1 MKRRVYTTD
10 DRNNV
15 LKLFNNG
22 DNKLKISKETGI
34 PYSILKKWVSSKNI
48 KEAYSPITNFKKYLN
63 NKIKQKAYSFILAVY
78 LGDGYI
84 STYKTFRAPKLCFSN
99 DKKYIKNTQEWVE
112 KLQILF
118 PDNKVNIYPKRNG
131 NCYMIQ
137 VYSKKILDLFPQHGI
152 GKKHTR
158 KIRLK
163 TWQNNIVKKYPEEFI
178 RGCIQSDGSIYE
190 QTIKNY
196 KYKNYCFVN
205 KSKDIT
211 MLFILA
217 LSLKGIN
224 KSLYYNKA
232 RQLFVIQNFNKDQ
245 IKILNKIIPSKE

>member
-1 MKRRVYTTD
+1 MKRRIYTSD

-22 DNKLKISKETGI
+22 SNKFKISKETGI
-34 PYSILKKWVSSKNI
+34 PYSTLKKWINGKSI
-48 KEAYSPITNFKKYLN
+48 RDTYFPITDFKKYLN
-63 NKIKQKAYSFILAVY
+63 NKVKQKAYSFILAVY
-78 LGDGYI
+78 LSDGYI

-99 DKKYIKNTQEWVE
+99 DKKYIKNTQEWAE

-118 PDNKVNIYPKRNG
+118 PDNKVNTYLKNNG
-131 NCYMIQ
+131 NCYLIY
-137 VYSKKILDLFPQHGI
+137 VYSKKILDLFPQHGV

-158 KIRLK
+158 TIRLK
-163 TWQNNIVKKYPEEFI
+163 DWQNDIVKKYPEEFI

-190 QTIKNY
+190 QNVKKY

-205 KSKDIT
+205 KSEDIAK
-211 MLFILA
+211 LFILA

-224 KSLYYNKA
+224 KSLYYNPA

-245 IKILNKIIPSKE
+245 VKILNKIIPNKE